1 MPYLEQYVSIARGL
15 CMIFVYKHGSVIDNS
30 FFVTAFRRMIT
41 RSFTCVGPRHF
52 SWTNSA
58 TDSCLCSP
66 RSTQQLLVLHTSL
79 AYTSFWTCLFFTF
92 IALYFLHL
100 YLSTGSFPELLQLL
114 LVLQQGLSAV
124 ICFILLLLSTT
135 ISSLRCYLGNINW
148 PYVRS
153 LFMALGNNA
162 LRIQTLV
169 HRPLAPFGYEEFF
182 YRYLPWSIIA
192 NHYWC
197 GTTSNVMISPSS
209 LLFLT
214 KKLFGDRYPLVF
226 IIQVLEPTES
236 DTSSKAYIAPFCY
249 KNFFITCRNKC
260 LKIE

>member
-1 MPYLEQYVSIARGL
+1 MLDLAIFPGLIAPLILVFVVHSTITVLTYFFSLYLFLNLPVLYI
-15 CMIFVYKHGSVIDNS
+15 H
-30 FFVTAFRRMIT
+30 
-41 RSFTCVGPRHF
+41 
-52 SWTNSA
+52 
-58 TDSCLCSP
+58 
-66 RSTQQLLVLHTSL
+66 STVD
-79 AYTSFWTCLFFTF
+79 
-92 IALYFLHL
+92 FLHL

-169 HRPLAPFGYEEFF
+169 HRPLVPFGYEEFF

-209 LLFLT
+209 LMFLT

-226 IIQVLEPTES
+226 IIEVLETTES
-236 DTSSKAYIAPFCY
+236 DTSSKAYCAFLLQE
-249 KNFFITCRNKC
+249 FFLLLAETNVWK
-260 LKIE
+260 